1 MEPCFLNGRKFNVK
15 INLMYGHGQKLPRH
29 TNINAISTDE
39 EDVIVSDPSNLDFFV
54 DNAEAE
60 AIIAYDVIN
69 FLPKDSMI
77 SILEHWTKKLRHGG
91 SIVIGG
97 VDCYAIARDIVANK
111 ISLQDL
117 NVILYGSEVPS
128 WDIRRNIFTAQ
139 SLVDHLKELGL
150 KIVKSRLD
158 KYEIVVEAIRT

>member
-1 MEPCFLNGRKFNVK
+1 MK
-15 INLMYGHGQKLPRH
+15 INLMYGRGQKLPRH
-29 TNINAISTDE
+29 TNINAIPTDE
-39 EDVIVSDPSNLDFFV
+39 EDVIVADPSNLDFFV

-69 FLPKDSMI
+69 FLPKESMI
-77 SILEHWTKKLRHGG
+77 PTIEHWVKKLRHGG
-91 SIVIGG
+91 SIAVGG
-97 VDCYAIARDIVANK
+97 IDCYAIARDVVAQK

-139 SLVDHLKELGL
+139 SLVDHLKGLGL
-150 KIVKSRLD
+150 KIVKNRID
-158 KYEIVVEAIRT
+158 KYEIVVEAIRP